1 MSFYEKNY
9 EQAFKRHCDVEDIG
23 LWNRYKIQ
31 MRKAYAVNCAKVLSR
46 TDNISEIVKSILHNN
61 LRFISPP
68 KDGNDK
74 IVSGGHY
81 IDLGRYLLKILKIE
95 FNY

>member
-23 LWNRYKIQ
+23 LWNRYEIQ

-61 LRFISPP
+61 LRFISPL
-68 KDGNDK
+68 KMEMIK

-81 IDLGRYLLKILKIE
+81 IDLGRYLLKILK
-95 FNY
+95 N

>member
-1 MSFYEKNY
+1 MKNY

-23 LWNRYKIQ
+23 LWNRYEIQ

-61 LRFISPP
+61 LRFISPL
-68 KDGNDK
+68 KMEMIK

-81 IDLGRYLLKILKIE
+81 IDLGVIY
-95 FNY
+95 